1 MTRSYLLQSGNIAH
15 YLHIKV
21 CCRHCVDEGV
31 MGRLC
36 GAQGGE
42 PAALRLTRSGI
53 RLLQQIDDSRATE
66 WDLDRGYT
74 GAYAVQCWPA

>member
-1 MTRSYLLQSGNIAH
+1 
-15 YLHIKV
+15 
-21 CCRHCVDEGV
+21 

-74 GAYAVQCWPA
+74 GAYAVQCWPAQTCKGATCNILQDVATTLFRTLASTELQT